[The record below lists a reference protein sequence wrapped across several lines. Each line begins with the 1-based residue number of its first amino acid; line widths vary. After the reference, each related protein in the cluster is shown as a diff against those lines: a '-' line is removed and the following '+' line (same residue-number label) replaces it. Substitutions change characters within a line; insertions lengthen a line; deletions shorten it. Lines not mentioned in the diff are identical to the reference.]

1 MLKVAAWKGRGKVPV
16 SIELTASL
24 IEVVRKDENASTK
37 GKRVLL
43 SGLDSSSSRSEMEN
57 RLLYAMALTRVVNGL
72 VAPFQQTVRAKSVSV
87 VCQTLGLPLNLVELR
102 HEAAHAEI
110 PNLAALR
117 PVAISC
123 LHWLYER
130 YWLRQ
135 QQYFEDT
142 ERTTTELLAKLAKFQ
157 KKISSDSF
165 GPETRN
171 YAAIKKHSK
180 TLVHEMMNNL
190 TYSQVLICLV
200 PKFANLLLPTNVT
213 ATQLERKVVE
223 LPRRLQVMWMGII
236 TKFVKKWDCFLPALL
251 VEIIECLFR
260 VTALLP
266 RFNPTLPPL
275 SNLLL
280 EGTYKFQ
287 IAILK
292 CWYEHLIH
300 EFFDM
305 RVSSERVEEI
315 SSNTSNTG
323 ENGQTGEE
331 SGDANEDSETPASS
345 DATAAETHTKRLKPK
360 KESHRPQKK
369 QKGGPPRFL
378 LSNDLLPFKSILHAC
393 LQHLNK
399 HSVKLIK
406 LTVCYMSDGAER
418 DAILPKLST
427 LFHFRS
433 RALNLTRAEQTLAYG
448 GPEERVQQLS
458 KRAESTTAE
467 SKPQTELSLNDFE
480 SILRASSSPQ
490 PLAIAS
496 TTSPLAL
503 SPTYGRSITPTAA
516 GTEPRGNSSPNPSTV
531 SPLPVRPGST
541 TTSAWTLL
549 EGMPPGLC
557 QSPNGSYDYSLP
569 SALDDFRLAV
579 FLVPKHTKQ
588 SSFFSVPALQP
599 IFADSSAGNDPDASV
614 DEYSVLGGYSSSE
627 DEEVEQG
634 QVERKEKPE
643 RTTESDEDAPEAK
656 RRCLEP
662 SPEQLAAIA
671 AAEKKKE
678 EQATA
683 KAVAEKAK
691 VKLMVG
697 IKKTVKK

>member
-1 MLKVAAWKGRGKVPV
+1 MKVTAWKGRGKVPV

-24 IEVVRKDENASTK
+24 IEVVRKDEKASVK
-37 GKRVLL
+37 GKRILFG
-43 SGLDSSSSRSEMEN
+43 GLESSSTRSEMEN

-72 VAPFQQTVRAKSVSV
+72 VAPFQQTYRAKSVAV
-87 VCQTLGLPLNLVELR
+87 VCQTLGLPVNLVELR

-142 ERTTTELLAKLAKFQ
+142 ERTTAELLAKLAKFQ

-180 TLVHEMMNNL
+180 TLVSELVNNL

-213 ATQLERKVVE
+213 PTQLERKVVE
-223 LPRRLQVMWMGII
+223 LPRRLQVMWMNII
-236 TKFVKKWDCFLPALL
+236 TKFARKWDCFLPALL
-251 VEIIECLFR
+251 VEITECLFR

-266 RFNPTLPPL
+266 RFNPSLPPL

-300 EFFDM
+300 EFFEM
-305 RVSSERVEEI
+305 RVSSERVEEL
-315 SSNTSNTG
+315 SSNTSNDDVTK
-323 ENGQTGEE
+323 ENSDDTTDTNG
-331 SGDANEDSETPASS
+331 DSENLDSSTVPAPES
-345 DATAAETHTKRLKPK
+345 DKKRSETKREPQQ
-360 KESHRPQKK
+360 PQKK
-369 QKGGPPRFL
+369 QKGGPQRFL
-378 LSNDLLPFKSILHAC
+378 LNNDLLPFKSILHTC

-433 RALNLTRAEQTLAYG
+433 RALNLTRAEQMLAFG
-448 GPEERVQQLS
+448 GSEARVEQLS
-458 KRAESTTAE
+458 KRAESSTAE
-467 SKPQTELSLNDFE
+467 SKPQTEFSLNDFE
-480 SILRASSSPQ
+480 SMLRTSSTPQPRAITPIASSSVS
-490 PLAIAS
+490 S
-496 TTSPLAL
+496 TTYSRP
-503 SPTYGRSITPTAA
+503 ITPNLA
-516 GTEPRGNSSPNPSTV
+516 GTESRGITSPA
-531 SPLPVRPGST
+531 LST
-541 TTSAWTLL
+541 TPQLQSRPSSTSTSAWTLL
-549 EGMPPGLC
+549 DGMPPGLC
-557 QSPNGSYDYSLP
+557 QSPSGSYDYSLP
-569 SALDDFRLAV
+569 AALDNYRLAV
-579 FLVPKHTKQ
+579 FLVPKHSKQ
-588 SSFFSVPALQP
+588 TNFFTTPILQP
-599 IFADSSAGNDPDASV
+599 IIANSNAENDPDAPA
-614 DEYSVLGGYSSSE
+614 DEYSMLGGYSSSE
-627 DEEVEQG
+627 DDEVEQG

-643 RTTESDEDAPEAK
+643 RPTESDEDAPDAK

-662 SPEQLAAIA
+662 SPEQLAALA

-678 EQATA
+678 EQASA

-697 IKKTVKK
+697 IKKMVKK